1 MRLKFT
7 RSSRRHRIGRAHV
20 IHVINSVE
28 PEVTVNERGEDEYLW
43 VGADDRGVPLEVAA
57 VIVEDDLLLVLHVM
71 PRRYRRK

>member
-20 IHVINSVE
+20 MHVINSVE

-43 VGADDRGVPLEVAA
+43 VGADDRGVTLEIAA
-57 VIVEDDLLLVLHVM
+57 VVVEDDLLLVLHVM